1 MITTKTTF
9 ANAAVGNS
17 AQVLQA
23 IHEQTKN
30 IAIYQRENSP
40 PAATLEH
47 VVAQSIECRASGTI
61 EEVTERLNIYF
72 TDHLPE
78 QKALLEDVLEQLALF
93 GRLANTTSFR
103 LLLATVNTN
112 MCRRFHTDINSLRLL
127 CTYAGPGTL
136 WLPDEA
142 VNQQAYRGG
151 NGNEEIVS
159 DENLIQQA
167 KAGDVVILKGALYPG
182 ANPVVHRS
190 PTIEDTG
197 AERLLLRID
206 SNETQ
211 HLWS

>member
-103 LLLATVNTN
+103 LLLVAR
-112 MCRRFHTDINSLRLL
+112 CGCLS
-127 CTYAGPGTL
+127 
-136 WLPDEA
+136 
-142 VNQQAYRGG
+142 
-151 NGNEEIVS
+151 IVS
-159 DENLIQQA
+159 A
-167 KAGDVVILKGALYPG
+167 CC
-182 ANPVVHRS
+182 
-190 PTIEDTG
+190 
-197 AERLLLRID
+197 
-206 SNETQ
+206 
-211 HLWS
+211 